1 MIRFPNISFEIGEI
15 ARAKVRFFFSNFLVN
30 FIVEQL
36 SNKNRQTKTRS
47 IPIWTIFTVK
57 SYFHLRDENYCKL
70 IIVNFFTNSL
80 SQLSLIALLTRWLW
94 TRDKYLWRKIDDSSK
109 IDKYILKSGIR
120 YSRQRWWWSIGRPVV
135 KKQKRPRLAEPRYSL
150 ERRAIAK
157 TFPSP
162 FTFRGKNRI
171 CDASRYI
178 RVAVPPTLPII
189 ECYRD

>member
-80 SQLSLIALLTRWLW
+80 SQLSLIALLTLCERVINIFGEKSTILRRSINIFSNLVFDI
-94 TRDKYLWRKIDDSSK
+94 RDNDDDDRSVGQ
-109 IDKYILKSGIR
+109 L
-120 YSRQRWWWSIGRPVV
+120 
-135 KKQKRPRLAEPRYSL
+135 
-150 ERRAIAK
+150 
-157 TFPSP
+157 
-162 FTFRGKNRI
+162 
-171 CDASRYI
+171 
-178 RVAVPPTLPII
+178 
-189 ECYRD
+189 

>member
-15 ARAKVRFFFSNFLVN
+15 ARAKVRFFFRISWLISSSNNCRTKIDRQKPDRSRFGRY
-30 FIVEQL
+30 L
-36 SNKNRQTKTRS
+36 SSNYIS
-47 IPIWTIFTVK
+47 IFEMKIT
-57 SYFHLRDENYCKL
+57 

-135 KKQKRPRLAEPRYSL
+135 KKQKRPRLAESRYSL

>member
-135 KKQKRPRLAEPRYSL
+135 KKQKRPRLAESRYSL

>member
-47 IPIWTIFTVK
+47 IPIWTIFIVK
-57 SYFHLRDENYCKL
+57 LYFHLRDENYDYCR
-70 IIVNFFTNSL
+70 VNFFTNSL
-80 SQLSLIALLTRWLW
+80 SQILSLIALLTRWLW

-178 RVAVPPTLPII
+178 RVAVLPTLPII

>member
-47 IPIWTIFTVK
+47 RFGRYLSSNYISIFEMKIT
-57 SYFHLRDENYCKL
+57 

>member
-47 IPIWTIFTVK
+47 IPIWTIFIVK
-57 SYFHLRDENYCKL
+57 LYFHLRDENYDYCKL
-70 IIVNFFTNSL
+70 FYKL
-80 SQLSLIALLTRWLW
+80 SFATLAHCASYALW